1 MSKNITNE
9 QAVQIGDNVKVR
21 WPLTDS
27 TYKYLFGKIV
37 DCKTSN
43 KMKCGSNF
51 KYFIQFQDEMD
62 IFETR
67 LIHLEYEVIKSGKKR
82 KVTEIVDEKIIS
94 RPQSIDSE
102 SLKYIVAPMV
112 GASELAFRLL
122 CRKYGATL
130 AYTPMINSEKFAID
144 ADYRREEFQT
154 TPEDRPIVA
163 HFSANN
169 PQTFLDAA
177 RHVEG
182 KCDAIGIV
190 SVGVLFENW

>member
-1 MSKNITNE
+1 MSKATSDNK
-9 QAVQIGDNVKVR
+9 QVVQIGDTVKVS
-21 WPLTDS
+21 WPLTDN
-27 TYKYLFGKIV
+27 THKLLIGKV
-37 DCKTSN
+37 VNCKTS
-43 KMKCGSNF
+43 KKVKYGSSY
-51 KYFIQFQDEMD
+51 KYFIQFEDEVD

-67 LIHLEYEVIKSGKKR
+67 LIHLKYEVITSGKKR
-82 KVTEIVDEKIIS
+82 KLVELSNEKPIS
-94 RPQSIDSE
+94 GPQLIDSG

-130 AYTPMINSEKFAID
+130 AYTPMINSEKFAVD

-169 PQTFLDAA
+169 PQTFLEAA

-182 KCDAIGIV
+182 KCDAIGIFDLIFV
-190 SVGVLFENW
+190 C